1 MHPSRTIRNLS
12 GLAALAA
19 IFALAAAC
27 SSDGTNQT
35 TSAPECAAKLKWSG
49 GDDES
54 PFMNPGMDCVGCH
67 KAEGEGPIFQVAGTV
82 FGVQSDPDL
91 CQGKSAIQVEV
102 VDKLGTAVTLTTNE
116 AGNFYLDNHGGTQLT
131 LPFHVRVRAGGKEK
145 VMMSPVSNGSCN
157 ACHTASGKNGAPGRI
172 FLQ

>member
-1 MHPSRTIRNLS
+1 MNQWQTMVAVSRHLA
-12 GLAALAA
+12 LAAALAV
-19 IFALAAAC
+19 AAAC
-27 SSDGTNQT
+27 SSEGANQT

-67 KAEGEGPIFQVAGTV
+67 KAKGEGPLFQVAGTV
-82 FGVQSDPDL
+82 FGVQADPDL
-91 CQGKSAIQVEV
+91 CQGKSGIQVEV

-116 AGNFYLDNHGGTQLT
+116 AGNFYLDDHGGPQLT
-131 LPFHVRVRAGGKEK
+131 LPLQVRVRAGGKEK
-145 VMMSPVSNGSCN
+145 AMMSPVTNGSCN